1 MTFFGYPGRRSCPAP
16 AGCQIHVLA
25 EESEDG
31 TAALEILATARP
43 VEAPRIARARLPAG
57 GPLTAETIGMT
68 IGALLP
74 EGAIV
79 SDEMVSSGERVW
91 PHLAAAPRH
100 DHLPVTGGAI
110 GQGLPVALG
119 AAVACPDRKVIALEA
134 DGSGMYTLQA
144 LWTMARERA
153 GVVTVIFANRRYRI
167 LDIEMRRTGAAGVGP
182 RANDM
187 IDIGRPELD
196 WVRLAEGLGVPASR
210 AATADEFAARFRDA
224 MRERGPCLIE
234 ARIDE

>member
-1 MTFFGYPGRRSCPAP
+1 
-16 AGCQIHVLA
+16 
-25 EESEDG
+25 
-31 TAALEILATARP
+31 
-43 VEAPRIARARLPAG
+43 
-57 GPLTAETIGMT
+57 MT

-167 LDIEMRRTGAAGVGP
+167 LDIEMRRTGAAAVGP